1 MTMKFAFVLPALL
14 SLFAV
19 TVHAEEKPAQG
30 TLTLNKKTWQLSQGV
45 AYEGTEAGDP
55 VTIVLLSNQAIA
67 AQKLKEGRAAEA
79 KGEFPEYKRP
89 YLKLVFT
96 KTGELRQW
104 NGVDNN
110 TSVSGVTG

>member
-1 MTMKFAFVLPALL
+1 MTKKLAFVLPALF
-14 SLFAV
+14 SLIAV
-19 TVHAEEKPAQG
+19 TLLAEEKPAQG

-55 VTIVLLSNQAIA
+55 VTVVLLSNQVIP

-79 KGEFPEYKRP
+79 KGESPEYKRP

-96 KTGELRQW
+96 KTG
-104 NGVDNN
+104 
-110 TSVSGVTG
+110 